1 MEDLAALVVESA
13 LARVDPLPATVLGFI
28 LVNVDEKQPDV
39 CERTEADMEVAIGF
53 TGMRLQELKA
63 APPLQPVLVVSH
75 FHICKSNPKTVYL
88 HVVVWAVEV
97 RHRLAMG
104 LHMPKMRAQLLALR
118 NHWPSAI

>member
-53 TGMRLQELKA
+53 TGMGLQELKA

-88 HVVVWAVEV
+88 HVAVWAVEV

-118 NHWPSAI
+118 NHGPSAI